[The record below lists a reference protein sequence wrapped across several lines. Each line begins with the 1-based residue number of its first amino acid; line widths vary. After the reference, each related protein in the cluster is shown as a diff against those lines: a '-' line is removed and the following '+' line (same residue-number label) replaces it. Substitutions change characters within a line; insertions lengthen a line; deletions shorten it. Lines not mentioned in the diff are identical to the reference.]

1 MMEMKR
7 KKVIVNAT
15 NIGERSSGIGIYTLN
30 IIKELIKKDTDIDF
44 EVYLNKKC
52 KTQISDITFPANF
65 RIKWVTKYVSPD
77 YNFPGHFL
85 RLIYSNLLS
94 IFKKGN
100 LFFNT
105 SQLEIS
111 FFNRKQ
117 VVTIHDV
124 IPLLFPE
131 LHKKQYFYF
140 KKMLRFAL
148 ERTLTIITP
157 SEHTRKLLI
166 DLYGIHSG
174 KIEMIPNGIPE
185 HFLTNRKTAGEK
197 ENYILYAGRI
207 CPMKNI
213 KGIIDSFRSVK
224 DTIPYKLVFIGGG
237 RKEFEKEINAGRL
250 PADILSDKRIVI
262 KGYVPEEE
270 MVDLL
275 SRASLF
281 IFPSFYE
288 GFGLPP
294 LEAMACG
301 TPVLVSSASSLPEV
315 CGNAAHYVDPFS
327 KTQIANGILKIAKD
341 KPYAEKLINR
351 GFYRV
356 QNFTWTYT
364 ANAIMNIIQYNL
376 LDNPSPLLSRK
387 LKFTAKAISERI
399 HYSNLRLKNYYQ
411 AE

>member
-1 MMEMKR
+1 MEMKR
-7 KKVIVNAT
+7 KKVIINAT

-30 IIKELIKKDTDIDF
+30 IIKELVKKETDIYF
-44 EVYLNKKC
+44 EIYFNKKC
-52 KTQISDITFPANF
+52 RRQVSDILFPDNF
-65 RIKWVTKYVSPD
+65 EIKWVTKYVSPD

-111 FFNRKQ
+111 FFNRNQ

-148 ERTLTIITP
+148 DRTLTIITP
-157 SEHTRKLLI
+157 SVHTKKLLI
-166 DLYGIHSG
+166 QFYGIHSD
-174 KIEMIPNGIPE
+174 KIEMISNGIPD
-185 HFLTNRKTAGEK
+185 HFLVQRKNAVAK
-197 ENYILYAGRI
+197 EDYIIYAGRI

-224 DTIPYKLVFIGGG
+224 DSIPHNLVFIGGG
-237 RKEFEKEINAGRL
+237 RKEIKREIRAGRL
-250 PADILSDKRIVI
+250 PSDILNDKRII
-262 KGYVPEEE
+262 LKGYVSEDKMIE
-270 MVDLL
+270 LI
-275 SRASLF
+275 SHASLF
-281 IFPSFYE
+281 IFPAFYE

-301 TPVLVSSASSLPEV
+301 TPVLVSSASSIPEV

-327 KTQIANGILKIAKD
+327 KTQIANGILKIVKE

-351 GFYRV
+351 GFSRV
-356 QNFTWTYT
+356 ENFPWSYT
-364 ANAIMNIIQYNL
+364 ANAIMNILQYNL
-376 LDNPSPLLSRK
+376 LNDPSPLLRRK
-387 LKFTAKAISERI
+387 VNFTAIGISKRI
-399 HYSNLRLKNYYQ
+399 HYSNLRVKNYYST
-411 AE
+411 E